1 MQGGLRWLISV
12 LLLMVSTL
20 PARAVLSITLEEKAV
35 TLSGVTPGQSAVLM
49 GVDRRPIEFG
59 VAVSRRFETLTDT
72 DADGVVRFDMPEGVS
87 LGSAWW
93 GADLTSGELVS
104 GGGDPNGLVLMAT
117 EDRSIS
123 SAPAPGELLL
133 GVLHHPRLELAL
145 VRPSV
150 GAFYSSLAEGG
161 GGDEDGLPDGVIS
174 LSLLSLAP
182 TTSGQSSLTDIQTND
197 VLFGIDP
204 HTLEVFS
211 LKPVLEVGNLT
222 AAIGGAR

>member
-1 MQGGLRWLISV
+1 MHGCLRSSISV
-12 LLLMVSTL
+12 LLLLVGSL
-20 PARAVLSITLEEKAV
+20 PARAVLSMTLEEKAV

-59 VAVSRRFETLTDT
+59 VAVSRRFETLTDA
-72 DADGVVRFDMPEGVS
+72 DADGVVRFEMPEGVS

-93 GADLTSGELVS
+93 GADLTSGDLVS
-104 GGGDPNGLVLMAT
+104 GGGDPNGLVVMAS
-117 EDRSIS
+117 EDRSV
-123 SAPAPGELLL
+123 SAAAAPGELSLA
-133 GVLHHPRLELAL
+133 VFHHPRLELAL
-145 VRPSV
+145 VRPTV
-150 GAFYSSLAEGG
+150 GAFHSSLAEGG
-161 GGDEDGLPDGVIS
+161 GGDEDGVSDGTLS

-182 TTSGQSSLTDIQTND
+182 TASGQAALSDIQTDD
-197 VLFGIDP
+197 VLIGIDP